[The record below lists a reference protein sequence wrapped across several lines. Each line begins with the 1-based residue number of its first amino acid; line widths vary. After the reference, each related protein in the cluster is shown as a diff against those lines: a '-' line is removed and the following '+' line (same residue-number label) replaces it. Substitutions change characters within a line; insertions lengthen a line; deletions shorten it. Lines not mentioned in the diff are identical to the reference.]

1 MHSILKILQA
11 LAPVKVN
18 SRIKLFA
25 KFHPSR
31 LQHQG
36 NDQKQNKWQQC
47 FPIIGSLVTSVLAGT
62 FAGFFTVDQLISV
75 ISVGTILMFYALS
88 LNMLILRQVFA
99 SNVPAKHIFLTAFD
113 ADLYPQAEQIW
124 MKE

>member
-25 KFHPSR
+25 KFHPT
-31 LQHQG
+31 QA
-36 NDQKQNKWQQC
+36 NDQTQNKWQQC
-47 FPIIGSLVTSVLAGT
+47 FPIVGSLVTSVLAGT
-62 FAGFFTVDQLISV
+62 FAGFFTVEQLISV

-88 LNMLILRQVFA
+88 LNMLILR
-99 SNVPAKHIFLTAFD
+99 
-113 ADLYPQAEQIW
+113 
-124 MKE
+124 